1 MNPCDRYSIAMMRY
15 LDNELSGRELTDFHD
30 HLLEC
35 ANCRSSLA
43 GEQALLALLKRSRP
57 LYSAPEA
64 LSARVSALVS
74 GSSSADGP
82 SNQLYSRTRRLLP
95 VFSWKV
101 LAASGV
107 VAGVLCILFVSTLV
121 RHGRAADYV
130 EAAVAAHRGY
140 LQGSLP
146 LEIRSDSSEAVM
158 AWLAPRVAFGFR
170 LPAGQPAAS
179 NGVYHLQG
187 ARLVTYERTPAALVT
202 YEAESERVSLLVAA
216 SKAAVV
222 AGGGEAHSERLT
234 FHYYRAANFR
244 VITWDSHGLSYALV
258 SSLSESAQESCL
270 VCHQNMAD
278 HNAFKR
284 TE

>member
-1 MNPCDRYSIAMMRY
+1 MNPCDRYSIAIMRY
-15 LDNELSGRELTDFHD
+15 LDNELSERELADYFHD

-35 ANCRSSLA
+35 ANCRSSLT
-43 GEQALLALLKRSRP
+43 GEQALSALLKRSRP
-57 LYSAPEA
+57 LYTAPEA

-74 GSSSADGP
+74 GSSSAGRP
-82 SNQLYSRTRRLLP
+82 SSRLYFYIQRLLP
-95 VFSWKV
+95 APGWKV
-101 LAASGV
+101 LAASA
-107 VAGVLCILFVSTLV
+107 VAGILCMLFIPLLI
-121 RHGRAADYV
+121 RQARAANYV

-140 LQGSLP
+140 LDGSRP

-158 AWLAPRVAFGFR
+158 AWLAAKVQFGFR
-170 LPAGQPAAS
+170 LPAGQPAVS
-179 NGVYHLQG
+179 EGVYHLQG
-187 ARLVTYERTPAALVT
+187 ARSVIYEQTPAALVT
-202 YEAESERVSLLVAA
+202 YEAESEKVSLLVA
-216 SKAAVV
+216 SSTAAVV
-222 AGGGEAHSERLT
+222 AGGGQVHSGRLT
-234 FHYYRAANFR
+234 FHYYRVANFR

>member
-1 MNPCDRYSIAMMRY
+1 MNPCDRYSIAMMHY
-15 LDNELSGRELTDFHD
+15 LDSELSGRELADFRD

-35 ANCRSSLA
+35 ANCRSNLA
-43 GEQALLALLKRSRP
+43 GEQALSALLKRSRP

-74 GSSSADGP
+74 GSSSAGRP
-82 SNQLYSRTRRLLP
+82 WSRLYFYIQRLLLP
-95 VFSWKV
+95 VPGWKALTASAV
-101 LAASGV
+101 LGILC
-107 VAGVLCILFVSTLV
+107 VLFIAVLI
-121 RHGRAADYV
+121 RQARAANYV
-130 EAAVAAHRGY
+130 ETAVAAHRGY
-140 LQGSLP
+140 LDGSRP

-158 AWLAPRVAFGFR
+158 AWLATKVPFGFR
-170 LPAGQPAAS
+170 LPAGQSAVS
-179 NGVYHLQG
+179 EGVYHLQG
-187 ARLVTYERTPAALVT
+187 ARSVNYEQTPAALVT
-202 YEAESERVSLLVAA
+202 YEAESEKVSLLVAS

-222 AGGGEAHSERLT
+222 AGGGQVHSGRLT
-234 FHYYRAANFR
+234 FHYYRVANFR